1 MKSDKELFK
10 LAREY
15 VMLIDLYGRA
25 RLDSEEL
32 EEEMDKIRNMVLEK
46 GYDVDKFVG
55 YQNLY
60 REMTTEEYYRF
71 IKTL

>member
-1 MKSDKELFK
+1 MKSNKELFN
-10 LAREY
+10 LAKQY
-15 VMLIDLYGRA
+15 VMLIDLYERA

-32 EEEMDKIRNMVLEK
+32 EEEMDKVRNEILDK
-46 GYDVDKFVG
+46 GYDIDKFVE

-60 REMTTEEYYRF
+60 REMTTEEYYKF